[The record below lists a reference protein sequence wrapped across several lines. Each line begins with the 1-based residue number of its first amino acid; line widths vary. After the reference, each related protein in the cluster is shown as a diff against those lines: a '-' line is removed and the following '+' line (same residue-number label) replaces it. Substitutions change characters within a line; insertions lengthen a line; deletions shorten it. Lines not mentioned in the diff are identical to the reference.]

1 MGFYCLLK
9 HSDAPGLKFKGAGG
23 IHNTLNIMQTNQ
35 SIIAF
40 SQSEKLKTGLIWAAQ
55 IIEVY
60 VALPESEKP
69 GAERILKTLIGMI
82 ASEIH
87 IAKSAAPHESWLE
100 AEKDVDTALVMLN
113 SGVAHDSGYHLT
125 LALSKVT
132 TIGQQSMSLL
142 VDKGL
147 L

>member
-1 MGFYCLLK
+1 
-9 HSDAPGLKFKGAGG
+9 
-23 IHNTLNIMQTNQ
+23 MQTDQ
-35 SIIAF
+35 AIKAF
-40 SQSEKLKTGLIWAAQ
+40 SQSEKLKTGLIWATQ
-55 IIEVY
+55 IAEVY

-69 GAERILKTLIGMI
+69 GAEKILKALIGMI

-87 IAKSAAPHESWLE
+87 IAKNAAPHESWLT
-100 AEKDVDTALVMLN
+100 AEKDVNTAQVMLN
-113 SGVAHDSGYHLT
+113 SGVAHDTGHHLT

-142 VDKGL
+142 VEEGL